1 MTYRG
6 VEGEWKHV
14 LHAVKRDV
22 IWSVLRS
29 LAQLAN
35 PVSQLPPTPT
45 PHTRPSPLTLSSPSP
60 RGNLLAYA
68 PLLSPTPAAGSSS
81 SMLRSR
87 RAAKQT
93 AEGGASAS
101 AATPAAKGPYRDDGG
116 GGSDGGGGGEEERS
130 ERSEEAD
137 APLLVSRVMRWPRNK
152 GAHSA
157 AQPSSAEKGARAC
170 VGAWV

>member
-68 PLLSPTPAAGSSS
+68 CTAALTHPCGRLVIVHATLASCGEANGGGRRLCVRRDACSEGAV
-81 SMLRSR
+81 SR
-87 RAAKQT
+87 RWWRWQRWRWWWG
-93 AEGGASAS
+93 GGA
-101 AATPAAKGPYRDDGG
+101 
-116 GGSDGGGGGEEERS
+116 
-130 ERSEEAD
+130 
-137 APLLVSRVMRWPRNK
+137 
-152 GAHSA
+152 
-157 AQPSSAEKGARAC
+157 Q
-170 VGAWV
+170 